1 MAQSSRF
8 VALDPIDV
16 ALKSVGKKGFTTLIA
31 TGIVNPAGPTL
42 HVVAADDYFPTAQ
55 GRIPILHFML
65 NPFLQ
70 TCRIVGAVELREEWS
85 PVDDLAPFM
94 SLAYGSCPTLLLP
107 SIFSSAEGNERV
119 YARLLRDCDGGAGVL
134 SSVERHLGDPWSRV
148 QNAIDITIQADCR
161 HQSDGELDQERVP
174 CGSRRFSF
182 SRQISRPSWP
192 PSFSHGTRQ
201 SSVFTAM

>member
-65 NPFLQ
+65 N
-70 TCRIVGAVELREEWS
+70 V
-85 PVDDLAPFM
+85 LADMP
-94 SLAYGSCPTLLLP
+94 
-107 SIFSSAEGNERV
+107 
-119 YARLLRDCDGGAGVL
+119 
-134 SSVERHLGDPWSRV
+134 
-148 QNAIDITIQADCR
+148 
-161 HQSDGELDQERVP
+161 
-174 CGSRRFSF
+174 
-182 SRQISRPSWP
+182 
-192 PSFSHGTRQ
+192 
-201 SSVFTAM
+201 